1 MKKETLMQ
9 LVSAIWDLANEEEPK
24 NQLNLTLPT
33 PVTPVPVKAAPAKAE
48 SKSEIK
54 SVEVAPVVN
63 AAEIKGDLTVDDG
76 SGVTLTKQ
84 RAKEKVAPRP
94 ARKPIAH
101 PSNPVPVVPVSQQQ
115 QTPAPAPTPAPQP
128 APTPAPAPAP
138 APADEMSD
146 IPDWLR

>member
-33 PVTPVPVKAAPAKAE
+33 HVTPVPVKAAPVKAE
-48 SKSEIK
+48 SK
-54 SVEVAPVVN
+54 SVEVAPAVN
-63 AAEIKGDLTVDDG
+63 EAEIKGDLTVDDG

-138 APADEMSD
+138 ADEMSD